1 MVKSKK
7 SKNVI
12 TVNWDEEEGGKFL
25 RNPGEYIVKATLAE
39 QDEDDE
45 GKSFVK
51 WTFQV
56 VDGKSKGATIST
68 RTYITPKALW
78 KFRELLQCMNIEIGN
93 SVQDIDLDEVV
104 ETGSKFVIEVEE
116 GQERADGNGYYM
128 QVSDFM
134 SLADYKETS
143 TTEEEED
150 TEEEDTEAEKEEPV
164 SKSSKKSEKTS
175 KKSKKSKQSEE
186 EALDKMEEEIDELGL
201 DIDLDDYDTFEEKKK
216 AFEKAKSQME
226 EDSEEII
233 EKELMIALDEAIKS
247 FIDMREKEGSKIKQD
262 FEKRIKVIS
271 EKVEKI
277 SNISAGLVEE
287 YIVKLETRIK
297 ELLKTDVVDEARL
310 AQEIVI
316 YSDKC
321 SIEEEL
327 TRLSSHINQ
336 FSKLIK
342 ESSPIGKKL
351 DFLIQEINRETN
363 TIGSKANCLE
373 ITNRV
378 IEIKTEIEN
387 IREQVQN
394 IE

>member
-56 VDGKSKGATIST
+56 VEGKAKGSTIST

-143 TTEEEED
+143 TTEPEED
-150 TEEEDTEAEKEEPV
+150 EAEEVEEEPV
-164 SKSSKKSEKTS
+164 FKSSKKAEKGS
-175 KKSKKSKQSEE
+175 KKKRKSKEVDEE
-186 EALDKMEEEIDELGL
+186 ELLDKMEEEIDELGL
-201 DIDLDDYDTFEEKKK
+201 DLDLDDYDTFEDKKK
-216 AFEKAKSQME
+216 AFEKAKSKMEKECADEDE
-226 EDSEEII
+226 EDGEQHYTEEEI
-233 EKELMIALDEAIKS
+233 EELGTKQLKIIADEIGLELDEEAS
-247 FIDMREKEGSKIKQD
+247 TRSK
-262 FEKRIKVIS
+262 RRSVI
-271 EKVEKI
+271 
-277 SNISAGLVEE
+277 AGLR
-287 YIVKLETRIK
+287 KAG
-297 ELLKTDVVDEARL
+297 LLDE
-310 AQEIVI
+310 
-316 YSDKC
+316 
-321 SIEEEL
+321 
-327 TRLSSHINQ
+327 
-336 FSKLIK
+336 
-342 ESSPIGKKL
+342 
-351 DFLIQEINRETN
+351 
-363 TIGSKANCLE
+363 
-373 ITNRV
+373 
-378 IEIKTEIEN
+378 
-387 IREQVQN
+387 
-394 IE
+394 